1 MLDYMFQNEH
11 TKTCCTHLFQFVH
24 EIKSFLCQGRRETE
38 NYKETKRLETGQLM
52 SANRLTIRSVK
63 RSPQKKNNAM
73 EALRLPSTCSNEASL
88 YSRAE
93 EIQTFVITVLGTMQD
108 ISMLGTFI
116 TEDREYVRKPS
127 GNGK

>member
-1 MLDYMFQNEH
+1 MFQNEH

-24 EIKSFLCQGRRETE
+24 EIKSFLRQGRREAE
-38 NYKETKRLETGQLM
+38 NYKENYKEARDRPTDVGKQTDHKKRKKIT
-52 SANRLTIRSVK
+52 S
-63 RSPQKKNNAM
+63 KKNNAM

-116 TEDREYVRKPS
+116 TEDKEYVRKPS
-127 GNGK
+127 GNKK